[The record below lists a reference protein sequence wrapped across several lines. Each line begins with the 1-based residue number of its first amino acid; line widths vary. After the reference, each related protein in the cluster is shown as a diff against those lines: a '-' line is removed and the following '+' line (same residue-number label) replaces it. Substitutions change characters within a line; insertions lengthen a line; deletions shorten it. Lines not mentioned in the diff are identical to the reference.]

1 MADESLTKA
10 PVFSDARALTK
21 DTLPKAIDILV
32 AGLPCVDGS
41 QAGLKEVWKGQIQ
54 HWCFMRC
61 VSHARWPCRWCSW
74 RTSKVGWPV
83 APCVW
88 WAGPYCLLT
97 LVRPSTCIVT
107 AIDSAAT
114 GGSHT
119 LFGRGLDIIASSAI
133 NDRYMFGSAFAC
145 NPTEDEWLYCI
156 RGSTRYLI
164 GQGAIY

>member
-1 MADESLTKA
+1 MAAGSLAKA

-32 AGLPCVDGS
+32 AGFPCVDVS

-54 HWCFMRC
+54 HWCFMCC

-88 WAGPYCLLT
+88 WAGPSCPST

-119 LFGRGLDIIASSAI
+119 LLAEGLIPLRAPPSTTATCLGRRLHA
-133 NDRYMFGSAFAC
+133 
-145 NPTEDEWLYCI
+145 
-156 RGSTRYLI
+156 TRPKTNGYTTLAA
-164 GQGAIY
+164 QHAT